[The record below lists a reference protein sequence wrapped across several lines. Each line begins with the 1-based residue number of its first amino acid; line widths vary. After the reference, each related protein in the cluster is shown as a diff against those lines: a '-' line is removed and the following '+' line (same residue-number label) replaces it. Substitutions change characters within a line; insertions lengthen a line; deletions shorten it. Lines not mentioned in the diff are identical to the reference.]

1 MGAERLSPMT
11 PLLVLKGTS
20 VGPGLYRGGAARAG
34 ATRQSA
40 LRPHKSGPMD
50 PPPQVVRTF
59 WSRRKA
65 PMVSVMNMIT
75 PSTAP
80 DKRSH
85 DPQAED
91 DIPPAFGRA
100 FQPTSLERTARLL
113 QVVQHAL
120 IGWFDRQREM
130 PWMPRATDPVAEL
143 KHVWLGEYGV
153 VPVAFE
159 HRSSRRRS
167 YE

>member
-1 MGAERLSPMT
+1 M
-11 PLLVLKGTS
+11 
-20 VGPGLYRGGAARAG
+20 GPGLYLGRRCPGPCDGAISPQ
-34 ATRQSA
+34 T
-40 LRPHKSGPMD
+40 HKPGPMD
-50 PPPQVVRTF
+50 PPRQVMRTF
-59 WSRRKA
+59 WSRRK
-65 PMVSVMNMIT
+65 PPKVSVMNMIT